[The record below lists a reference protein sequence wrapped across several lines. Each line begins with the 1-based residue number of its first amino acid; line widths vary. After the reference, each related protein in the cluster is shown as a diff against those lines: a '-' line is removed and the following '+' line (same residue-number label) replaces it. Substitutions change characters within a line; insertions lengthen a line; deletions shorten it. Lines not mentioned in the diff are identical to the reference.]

1 MEQAGGASAERHFL
15 SRLASQHLARPC
27 LPAGTGERVRQYS
40 VLVQGRDESEYP
52 LFETGLGWEPL
63 FSLSPLRAAV
73 PPPCVMVLNG
83 VGLADGFVATRLRC
97 VGGGR

>member
-52 LFETGLGWEPL
+52 LFETGLVSIKRLGTSL
-63 FSLSPLRAAV
+63 LSLSSPCRRAPAV
-73 PPPCVMVLNG
+73 C
-83 VGLADGFVATRLRC
+83 DGS
-97 VGGGR
+97 